1 MNAPVLGAE
10 VKMCFKWL
18 FGLIAA
24 CAVSFAQAQA
34 YPARPITMI
43 VPLQAGSSL
52 DVVIRI
58 VAQKMSES
66 LGQQI
71 VAENQPGAAGAIG
84 AERVMRATLC
94 VERVMR
100 DTLGPDKVNLAALG
114 NMVAHLHWHVIPRW
128 KDDPH
133 FPQAIWA
140 ALPEAAP
147 GAPQAQRAR
156 RDATIAGLPR
166 FHLALTD
173 AFERTM
179 SGAVAG

>member
-1 MNAPVLGAE
+1 MPDCLLCSETGGALLWNSPLLRVIDACDPV
-10 VKMCFKWL
+10 
-18 FGLIAA
+18 
-24 CAVSFAQAQA
+24 
-34 YPARPITMI
+34 YPGTTR
-43 VPLQAGSSL
+43 
-52 DVVIRI
+52 VVLNRH
-58 VAQKMSES
+58 
-66 LGQQI
+66 
-71 VAENQPGAAGAIG
+71 VAEMTDLGEADQQS
-84 AERVMRATLC
+84 VMRATLC

-156 RDATIAGLPR
+156 RDATIAGVPG
-166 FHLALTD
+166 FHRALT
-173 AFERTM
+173 AALERTM
-179 SGAVAG
+179 SGAAAG